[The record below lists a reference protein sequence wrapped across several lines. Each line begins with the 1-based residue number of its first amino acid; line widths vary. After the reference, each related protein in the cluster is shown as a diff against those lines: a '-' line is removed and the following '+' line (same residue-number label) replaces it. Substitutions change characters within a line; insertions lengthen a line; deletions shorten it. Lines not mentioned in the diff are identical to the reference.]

1 MYVIVAYDF
10 NEKRVA
16 KALKISRKYL
26 TPVQNSI
33 FEGDLTLGQLQQLKM
48 ELEKVMDPEIDS
60 LILFMFDQT
69 YYATREIIG
78 VDKTVDNFII

>member
-33 FEGDLTLGQLQQLKM
+33 FEGDLTMGQLNSLKA
-48 ELEKVMDPEIDS
+48 ELEKIMD
-60 LILFMFDQT
+60 
-69 YYATREIIG
+69 
-78 VDKTVDNFII
+78 